1 MKMNHQDIL
10 DSMSATGM
18 IPVFNHPNVE
28 IAIGVLDAAYTAGIK
43 VFEFTNRGAHS
54 LEVFSALKL
63 HAEKY
68 KDLILG
74 IGTIFSV
81 EEAKNFLYA
90 GADFI
95 VSPALVPE
103 VAQYCNMKG
112 VLWIPGCAT
121 VTEVFQARS
130 LGAKLIKA
138 FPGNLLG
145 PDFIK
150 AVMSIMPD
158 VRMMPTG
165 GVEPTSANLTSWF
178 NSRVFCVGMGSQL
191 FDKKEIENRE
201 FEILTKKIKAA
212 LETIKEIREI
222 RK

>member
-1 MKMNHQDIL
+1 MNQQVIL
-10 DSMSATGM
+10 DSMSGTGM
-18 IPVFNHPNVE
+18 IPVFNHANVE
-28 IAIGVLDAAYTAGIK
+28 IATGVLDAAYAAGIK
-43 VFEFTNRGAHS
+43 VFEFTNRGTHS

-63 HAEKY
+63 HSEKY
-68 KDLILG
+68 QDLFLG

-103 VAQYCNMKG
+103 VALYCTMKG

-121 VTEVFQARS
+121 VTEVFQAKT

-150 AVMSIMPD
+150 AVKSIMPD
-158 VRMMPTG
+158 VKLMPTG
-165 GVEPTSANLTSWF
+165 GVEPTAANLTSWF
-178 NSRVFCVGMGSQL
+178 NSGVFCVGMGSQL
-191 FDKKEIENRE
+191 FDKKEIENKE
-201 FEILTKKIKAA
+201 FDVLTKKIKEA
-212 LETIKEIREI
+212 LETIQEI

>member
-1 MKMNHQDIL
+1 MKLNHQEIL
-10 DSMSATGM
+10 NSMSSTGM
-18 IPVFNHPNVE
+18 IPVFNHANVA
-28 IAIGVLDAAYTAGIK
+28 IAKSVLDAAYSAGIK

-63 HAEKY
+63 YSEKY
-68 KDLILG
+68 QDLALG

-81 EEAKNFLYA
+81 EEAKNFIYA

-95 VSPALVPE
+95 VSPALVKE
-103 VAQYCNMKG
+103 VAEYCTMKG

-121 VTEVFQARS
+121 VTEVFQAKS

-150 AVMSIMPD
+150 AVKSIMPD
-158 VRMMPTG
+158 VKLMPTG
-165 GVEPTSANLTSWF
+165 GVEPTEANLSSWF
-178 NSRVFCVGMGSQL
+178 KSGVFCVGMGSQL
-191 FDKKEIENRE
+191 FDKREIENKE
-201 FEILTKKIKAA
+201 FDALTEKVKKA
-212 LETIKEIREI
+212 LDTIQEI

>member
-1 MKMNHQDIL
+1 MKMNQQVIL
-10 DSMSATGM
+10 DSMSGTGM
-18 IPVFNHPNVE
+18 IPVFNHANVE
-28 IAIGVLDAAYTAGIK
+28 IATGVLDAAYAAGIK
-43 VFEFTNRGAHS
+43 VFEFTNRGTHS

-63 HAEKY
+63 HSEKY
-68 KDLILG
+68 QDLFLG

-81 EEAKNFLYA
+81 DEAKNFLYA

-103 VAQYCNMKG
+103 VALYCTMKG

-121 VTEVFQARS
+121 VTEVFQAKT

-150 AVMSIMPD
+150 AVKSIMPD
-158 VRMMPTG
+158 VKLMPTG
-165 GVEPTSANLTSWF
+165 GVEPTAANLTSWF
-178 NSRVFCVGMGSQL
+178 NSGVFCVGMGSQL
-191 FDKKEIENRE
+191 FDKKEIENKE
-201 FEILTKKIKAA
+201 FDVLTKKIKEA
-212 LETIKEIREI
+212 LETIQEI

>member
-1 MKMNHQDIL
+1 MKMNQQVIL
-10 DSMSATGM
+10 DSMSGTGM
-18 IPVFNHPNVE
+18 IPVFNHANVE
-28 IAIGVLDAAYTAGIK
+28 IATGVLDAAYAAGIK
-43 VFEFTNRGAHS
+43 VFEFTNRGTHS

-63 HAEKY
+63 HSEKY
-68 KDLILG
+68 QDLFLG

-103 VAQYCNMKG
+103 VALYCTMKG

-121 VTEVFQARS
+121 VTEVFQAKT

-150 AVMSIMPD
+150 AVKSIMPD
-158 VRMMPTG
+158 VKLMPTG
-165 GVEPTSANLTSWF
+165 GVEPTAANLTSWF
-178 NSRVFCVGMGSQL
+178 NSGVFCVGMGSQL
-191 FDKKEIENRE
+191 FDKKEIENKE
-201 FEILTKKIKAA
+201 FDVLTKKIKEA
-212 LETIKEIREI
+212 LETIQEI